1 MAVDRQKKN
10 FILGECKFKK
20 RPFKLSEL
28 KAMQEKFKT
37 NRSDAGKYYYLF
49 SNSGFTKDVAAY
61 ADENKYIILVS
72 SDDLFI

>member
-1 MAVDRQKKN
+1 M
-10 FILGECKFKK
+10 
-20 RPFKLSEL
+20 SEL